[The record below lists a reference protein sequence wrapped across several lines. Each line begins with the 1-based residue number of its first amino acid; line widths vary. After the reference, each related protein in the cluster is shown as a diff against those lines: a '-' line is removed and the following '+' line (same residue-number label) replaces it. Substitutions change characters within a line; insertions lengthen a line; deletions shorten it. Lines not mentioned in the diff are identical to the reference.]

1 MMRRYITA
9 KADRN
14 GFSLVEV
21 LLVVAIGLIVTTISL
36 PRMNIVIANMKL
48 RSSMTSVSGLLQ
60 NARAM
65 AVQQNKTMVARHF
78 NRTAIPFSLV
88 YYVKLATDGSAMV
101 ARDPQI
107 EMEAPITPHPTPTG
121 IGAPPAIT
129 NAAMG
134 LIANPVTTDPSFNT
148 RGLPCA
154 YSGGSCVSNAFIQ
167 YFKDD
172 RISGSGGWAAI
183 SITPAGRIKRWFWN
197 GSSWID

>member
-1 MMRRYITA
+1 MRRYITA

-65 AVQQNKTMVARHF
+65 AVQQNKIMVAKHF
-78 NRTAIPFSLV
+78 NRTVMPFSLV
-88 YYVKLATDGSAMV
+88 YYVKLATDSSAMV
-101 ARDPQI
+101 TKDPQV
-107 EMEAPITPHPTPTG
+107 ELEAPITPYATPAG
-121 IGAPPAIT
+121 VGAPPAIT
-129 NAAMG
+129 NTALG
-134 LIANPVTTDPSFNT
+134 LIANPITSDPSFNT

-154 YSGGSCVSNAFIQ
+154 YSGGACASNAFIQ

-183 SITPAGRIKRWFWN
+183 SITPAGRIKRWFWS
-197 GSSWID
+197 GSSWVD